1 MSGSSTNY
9 FTALKMPQ
17 LVNAFLDRS
26 EEIVSLIIKWM
37 IGILIEN
44 LEVLKL
50 INLHGVKVFLS
61 IFNVI

>member
-1 MSGSSTNY
+1 
-9 FTALKMPQ
+9 MPQ

-26 EEIVSLIIKWM
+26 EEIVSLIIKRM

-44 LEVLKL
+44 LEVRKL

-61 IFNVI
+61 IFNVIQSSKHIISS